1 MRGMFEGVLVFGI
14 LIGVFI
20 ASLAIAIGVIAD
32 TKSNRELKVI
42 SKKML
47 VSGAFVLAISV
58 IFAVM

>member
-1 MRGMFEGVLVFGI
+1 MFEGVLVFGI